1 MIQHFTVQS
10 NWKYYFIDH
19 TFFHPSLVVID
30 MKMLKGERKTAQYYK
45 TLNVKVK
52 ELLDGMASHVSS

>member
-1 MIQHFTVQS
+1 
-10 NWKYYFIDH
+10 
-19 TFFHPSLVVID
+19 VVID